1 MFLALSPGSKSDQQ
15 ESIVM
20 KRQFDSWWNS
30 SSWRLQIRNF
40 WMVWVSRLIFPPL
53 IWLLDK
59 RGEGGYR
66 QLMLRRSEVAVK
78 GQEVNDGWDVALST
92 SWEEEEERCLTHCCY
107 GNLDRVC
114 VHERPTLPSQWGGC
128 VTLGQ
133 TAVTFTAMLRQRHRW
148 TNEGDRRVKDGSAR
162 RRCDDTNKLSL

>member
-1 MFLALSPGSKSDQQ
+1 MSVLKNAFFLAEDVWFLKYISDTEMFLALSPGSKSDQQ

-92 SWEEEEERCLTHCCY
+92 SWEEEERCLTHCCY

-114 VHERPTLPSQWGGC
+114 VC
-128 VTLGQ
+128 VCMRDPLYLHNGVV
-133 TAVTFTAMLRQRHRW
+133 A
-148 TNEGDRRVKDGSAR
+148 
-162 RRCDDTNKLSL
+162 

>member
-1 MFLALSPGSKSDQQ
+1 MILACYDVYYQNWGLEGNLAFSYIDAEKFVFYKFTRIQKTECLCWKMHSFYQRMFGFWNIFQTQMFLALSPGSKSDQQ
-15 ESIVM
+15 ESIMM
-20 KRQFDSWWNS
+20 KCQFDSWWNS

-78 GQEVNDGWDVALST
+78 GQEVNDGWGVALST
-92 SWEEEEERCLTHCCY
+92 
-107 GNLDRVC
+107 
-114 VHERPTLPSQWGGC
+114 
-128 VTLGQ
+128 
-133 TAVTFTAMLRQRHRW
+133 
-148 TNEGDRRVKDGSAR
+148 
-162 RRCDDTNKLSL
+162 